1 MQSRKIK
8 VAGHDVEI
16 AEAGKGAPL
25 LYLHGFADLHGAT
38 ANALPFH
45 DALAKSFRLL
55 APAHPC
61 CAGSDEDDDIETID
75 DLAFRYIETI
85 DALGFDRID
94 LVGTCVGGWI
104 AAELAVRHPERISRL
119 ALIGATGLFVSGEPI
134 GDMFMEAQPREGT
147 DFSGM
152 RRLLFAN
159 AGSPAAKALVPDD
172 RNAVQELS
180 RYKTMRFASRIGF
193 NPPYFYDPKLRQRLH
208 RYGGPTLLLWGEE
221 DRMVPRAH
229 AEAYKAGFP
238 NARLR
243 VIAAAGHSPQVEQPA
258 KTAAA
263 LTAFFEP
270 TAKRVAG
277 TVRKAATAA
286 PKKRK
291 AAAKRPAK
299 KIPKRPAARKAKRRR
314 G

>member
-25 LYLHGFADLHGAT
+25 LYLHGFADLHGAST
-38 ANALPFH
+38 GPLPFH
-45 DALAKSFRLL
+45 DALAQSFRLI

-61 CAGSDEDDDIETID
+61 CAGSEEDEDIETID
-75 DLAFRYIETI
+75 DLAFRIIETI
-85 DALGFDRID
+85 DALGFDRVD

-104 AAELAVRHPERISRL
+104 AAELAVRHPERVNRL
-119 ALIGATGLFVSGEPI
+119 ALIGASGLFVSGAPI

-152 RRLLFAN
+152 RRLLFADA
-159 AGSPAAKALVPDD
+159 AGSAANMLFPDQRD
-172 RNAVQELS
+172 AAQELN

-193 NPPYFYDPKLRQRLH
+193 NPPYFYDPKLRQRLY
-208 RYGGPTLLLWGEE
+208 RYAGPTLLLWGEA

-229 AEAYKAGFP
+229 AEAYKAGF
-238 NARLR
+238 AKAKLR
-243 VIAAAGHSPQVEQPA
+243 FIAAAGHSPQVEQPA

-263 LTAFFEP
+263 LKAFFARSAP
-270 TAKRVAG
+270 SKVA
-277 TVRKAATAA
+277 A
-286 PKKRK
+286 KRK
-291 AAAKRPAK
+291 AAAPKKAAAARRAK
-299 KIPKRPAARKAKRRR
+299 KAAKKKRGRR
-314 G
+314 

>member
-25 LYLHGFADLHGAT
+25 LYLHGFADLHAASPGTLA
-38 ANALPFH
+38 FH

-61 CAGSDEDDDIETID
+61 CAGSEEDDGIETID
-75 DLAFRYIETI
+75 DLAFRYAETM
-85 DALGFDRID
+85 DALGLDRVD
-94 LVGTCVGGWI
+94 LVGTCIGGWI
-104 AAELAVRHPERISRL
+104 AAELAVRYPERINRL
-119 ALIGATGLFVSGEPI
+119 ALIGASGLFVSGHPI
-134 GDMFMEAQPREGT
+134 GDMFWEAQPREGT

-159 AGSPAAKALVPDD
+159 AGGSEANALFPDD
-172 RNAVQELS
+172 RSAAQELN

-193 NPPYFYDPKLRQRLH
+193 NPPYFYDPKLRQRLY
-208 RYGGPTLLLWGEE
+208 RYGGPALLLWGEE

-229 AEAYKAGFP
+229 AEAYKDGFP
-238 NARLR
+238 KAKLR
-243 VIAAAGHSPQVEQPA
+243 FIAKAGHSPQVEQPA

-263 LTAFFEP
+263 LRAFFERAAP
-270 TAKRVAG
+270 SKAAAR
-277 TVRKAATAA
+277 RKAAA

-291 AAAKRPAK
+291 AAASKKVAAKRPAK
-299 KIPKRPAARKAKRRR
+299 KAAKKKRGRR
-314 G
+314 